1 MGAFRSNSFRMGAFR
16 SNHFRMGALAQFM
29 VHQDRQETV
38 PVTVVPTNNLP
49 IKNIYENKEEN
60 IT

>member
-1 MGAFRSNSFRMGAFR
+1 
-16 SNHFRMGALAQFM
+16 MGALAQFM

-49 IKNIYENKEEN
+49 IKIIYEKQGRKHNLKTIDLKETLN
-60 IT
+60 NTFL